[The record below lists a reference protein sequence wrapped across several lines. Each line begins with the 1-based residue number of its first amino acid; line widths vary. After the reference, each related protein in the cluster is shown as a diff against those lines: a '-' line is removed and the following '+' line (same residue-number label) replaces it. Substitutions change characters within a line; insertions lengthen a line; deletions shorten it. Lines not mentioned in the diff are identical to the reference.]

1 MANSSQTYLN
11 VLQTPFGTRSV
22 YDSVCYCNRC
32 GMCVNVCPSY
42 QQTQQEPFS
51 PRGRNQILR
60 QLISGKLKAKHN
72 RKVLEE
78 VIYSCALC
86 GRCVQNCPG
95 RIPTPQH
102 VLELRRRTKI
112 SLFPRTLFYLLRLRQ
127 KSPTVFTV
135 IVRGGLLLRRLG
147 LLQLISHI
155 PGVTWVKH
163 ALEILPS
170 KITSPVCKEIKD
182 PTLIYLPSLEAEFMM
197 PALFEQTYKLAA
209 KEHNVRVWRNTSS
222 GLFEYAYGDL
232 RRARKLL
239 RGLITRHARTGNGK
253 LPLLT
258 DSMDV
263 YNFLVSAPQ
272 LFAEFPAFEKKAVDF
287 SASIRYVT
295 DFFPKKLNK
304 GKAASSSVQLF
315 CATAFS
321 QDVSLELKIR
331 KILCTLFEKNFVE
344 CGYKQGI
351 VPLSGYG
358 FVISTHAPAYAL
370 SAVQGMAVSQT
381 QSVFVTNGLTALE
394 LSFYVHKF
402 YPAAQVRHIVELGD
416 NYAKF
421 PTREPI
427 NSRTKTQTS
436 C

>member
-1 MANSSQTYLN
+1 MANSSQTYLSA
-11 VLQTPFGTRSV
+11 LQTPFGTRSL

-32 GMCVNVCPSY
+32 GMCANVCPSY

-60 QLISGKLKAKHN
+60 QFISGKLKATRN
-72 RKVLEE
+72 RKLLEG
-78 VIYSCALC
+78 IIRSCALC

-95 RIPTPQH
+95 RISTPQH

-127 KSPTVFTV
+127 KSPTLFAG
-135 IVRGGLLLRRLG
+135 IVRGGLFLRRLG
-147 LLQLISHI
+147 LLQFISCI
-155 PGVTWVKH
+155 SGIAWVKH
-163 ALEILPS
+163 ALEILPP
-170 KITSPVCKEIKD
+170 KITFPVYKEVKD

-197 PALFEQTYKLAA
+197 PSLFEQAYKLAS
-209 KEHNVRVWRNTSS
+209 KEHHVTVWRNTAS
-222 GLFEYAYGDL
+222 GLFEYVYGDL
-232 RRARKLL
+232 RCARKLL
-239 RGLITRHARTGNGK
+239 RGLITRHARTGNGR
-253 LPLLT
+253 LPILT

-331 KILCTLFEKNFVE
+331 QILCTLFEKNFVE

>member
-95 RIPTPQH
+95 RISTPQH

-127 KSPTVFTV
+127 KSPTLFTV

-182 PTLIYLPSLEAEFMM
+182 PTLIYLPSWEAECM

-232 RRARKLL
+232 RCARKLL
-239 RGLITRHARTGNGK
+239 RGLITRHARTGNGR
-253 LPLLT
+253 LPILT

-331 KILCTLFEKNFVE
+331 QILCTLFEKNFVD
-344 CGYKQGI
+344 
-351 VPLSGYG
+351 G

-370 SAVQGMAVSQT
+370 SAVQGMAASQT

-394 LSFYVHKF
+394 LSSYVHKF